1 MPEYPVQGDPT
12 PFNHCIYAH
21 RNQINGKVY
30 IGQSMNPKDRW
41 SRQGHQY
48 KSCTYFYNAIQ
59 KYGWNNFIHEILI
72 DNLTQE

>member
-1 MPEYPVQGDPT
+1 MTYCVYKHT
-12 PFNHCIYAH
+12 NK
-21 RNQINGKVY
+21 INGKVY

-48 KSCTYFYNAIQ
+48 KGCTYFYNAIQ